1 MAFTFG
7 FYNSSNHDRRY
18 DAIQVSQLFDGL
30 INDGIYAT
38 IGECMIVRENPD
50 ANNSVII
57 GWGRGWFDHT
67 WNYLD
72 SDLAIIMNESDYLT
86 DRYDAIVIDIDENT
100 RTNQLTVVY
109 GAPSNNPVKPTLIK
123 TSDHHQYP
131 LCYIYR
137 HANTAQIRTA
147 DIENRIGTSDC
158 PFVTGI
164 IKTINT
170 DALLA
175 QWTAEWKDKVT
186 NYRDQTIKWSDD
198 LKKDLEK
205 YYAEFQL
212 QLTQYK
218 NDTNKDLT
226 DWSEEMKAKLLKFF
240 NDFTKMVNDDH
251 EQIIHDLMEWVERI
265 DTILDENAEIH
276 IINMIDDLT
285 KQQFD
290 RYYGL
295 LNTTTVIN
303 EQTNVITQTS
313 DEAASTTTFS
323 TEGNKD
329 IITVKIE
336 PVKGKFNYIKTVI
349 ITPTTTGSKIDTTY
363 QEVIKE
369 VN

>member
-1 MAFTFG
+1 MSFTWG
-7 FYNSSNHDRRY
+7 FYNSSHHDRKY

-50 ANNSVII
+50 AENSVII

-72 SDLAIIMNESDYLT
+72 SDKAIVMEESDYLT
-86 DRYDAIVIDIDENT
+86 DRYDAVVLDIDEGA
-100 RTNQLTVVY
+100 RTNQLLVVY
-109 GAPSNNPVKPTLIK
+109 GQPSNNPVKPTLIK
-123 TSDHHQYP
+123 TIDRHQYP

-137 HANTAQIRTA
+137 HANTPMIRQA
-147 DIENRIGTSDC
+147 DIENRVGTSDT

-186 NYRDQTIKWSDD
+186 NYRDATIKWSDD

-205 YYAEFQL
+205 YYAEFRL
-212 QLTQYK
+212 QLTQYQAA
-218 NDTNKDLT
+218 TNKDLT
-226 DWSEEMKAKLLKFF
+226 DWSEAMKAKLQKFYEE
-240 NDFTKMVNDDH
+240 FTKTVEDDH
-251 EQIIHDLMEWVERI
+251 AQIVTELMEWVERI
-265 DTILDENAEIH
+265 DTILDEHAEIH

-285 KQQFD
+285 KKEFD

-295 LNTTTVIN
+295 VATTTIIN
-303 EQTNVITQTS
+303 DQTNVITQTN
-313 DEAASTTTFS
+313 DEVTSTTTIT

-329 IITVKIE
+329 VIVTVVV
-336 PVKGKFNYIKTVI
+336 PVEGSYNFKKTTT
-349 ITPTTTGSKIDTTY
+349 ITPTATGSEIRSTY
-363 QEVIKE
+363 QEIVK
-369 VN
+369 